1 MTKNEAF
8 ARLAKSAFRSRFR
21 LTDDDRAYIERVGLP
36 TVRRHAVDFVAK
48 KLAPAEPVNDGRQT
62 PMRGHPVFKAM
73 HGSAMCCRGCME
85 KWWKVKR
92 GRPLSAAQQTKAV
105 NFLMEWIQRQLR
117 GRNYYA
123 ISSKTTQ

>member
-92 GRPLSAAQQTKAV
+92 GRPLTAAQQTKAV
-105 NFLMEWIQRQLR
+105 NFLMEWIQRRLR

>member
-36 TVRRHAVDFVAK
+36 TVRRHAVDFVAR

-92 GRPLSAAQQTKAV
+92 GCPLTAAQQTKAV
-105 NFLMEWIQRQLR
+105 NFLMEWIQRRL
-117 GRNYYA
+117 
-123 ISSKTTQ
+123 